1 MEFVVVLPHSQK
13 GNNLMWVV
21 VDHLTKSMQ
30 FISFR
35 MEQFTK
41 LLAEKY
47 LQEIVRLHGVLVS
60 LMLDKDNSV
69 SLLEESSREF
79 TNPPEVQHC
88 ILPAYRRTIGVD
100 NLDS

>member
-1 MEFVVVLPHSQK
+1 
-13 GNNLMWVV
+13 MWVV
-21 VDHLTKSMQ
+21 VDRLIKSMH

-60 LMLDKDNSV
+60 LMSDKDNSV
-69 SLLEESSREF
+69 SLLEESSREPA
-79 TNPPEVQHC
+79 NPPEVQHC
-88 ILPAYRRTIGVD
+88 IPPADRWTIRVD